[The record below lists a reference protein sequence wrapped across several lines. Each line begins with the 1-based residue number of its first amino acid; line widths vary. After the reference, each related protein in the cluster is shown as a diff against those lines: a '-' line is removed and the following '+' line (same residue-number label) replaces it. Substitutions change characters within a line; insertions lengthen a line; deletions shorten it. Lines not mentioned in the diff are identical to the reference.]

1 MHAWKEKLCLEF
13 QGVLVLVCRSKHYTE
28 RSYVAKQMLPF
39 CFVWPQDILPSVC
52 MHYAGFFSA
61 IILLNKK
68 KTAIT
73 ENKR

>member
-1 MHAWKEKLCLEF
+1 
-13 QGVLVLVCRSKHYTE
+13 
-28 RSYVAKQMLPF
+28 VAKQMLPF

-73 ENKR
+73 ENKRQLEETFCFI